1 MYLPSGLLAVL
12 TRHWNRYHRH
22 LRRPAWTALER
33 ALFILPLG
41 FYLALGLRGI
51 RRKLT
56 SSPTPS
62 TANPSTSC
70 ELCEPPCVQDLT
82 LNAEYPYRFS
92 EEILSRLGS
101 QYFRTH
107 FHGLD
112 RIPSEGPIIIM
123 MNHAGMAFPWDFLIF
138 AGELMTQRGADF
150 PLRGPGEKIF
160 TRNPVIN
167 HILPE
172 RWLET
177 IGGVEAT
184 YRNMEKMVRH
194 EQVILY
200 APEGV
205 AGMGK
210 GWSKR
215 YQLEPFHTSFL
226 KLAATYDATIVP
238 GVCIGSENLHPWAV
252 DAPRLAKL
260 IGFPFFPLSPVSIWL
275 PIFPSMLVYSL
286 PIRMDY
292 YVDDPIQLPP
302 DDYDSYTTADWHA
315 LAEQF
320 RQDMQARVDARLNPG
335 RRSARD
341 GDDPS

>member
-1 MYLPSGLLAVL
+1 MMYLPSGLLAVL
-12 TRHWNRYHRH
+12 ARHWNHYHRH
-22 LRRPAWTALER
+22 LRRPVWTALER
-33 ALFILPLG
+33 LFIILPLG
-41 FYLALGLRGI
+41 FYVALGLRWI

-56 SSPTPS
+56 QPPPTSSDASTP
-62 TANPSTSC
+62 C
-70 ELCEPPCVQDLT
+70 ELCEGPCVQDLV
-82 LNAEYPYRFS
+82 LNPEYPYRFS

-112 RIPSEGPIIIM
+112 RIPHEGPVIIL

-138 AGELMTQRGADF
+138 AGELMTQRGPDF

-167 HILPE
+167 GILPE

-184 YRNMEKMVRH
+184 YRNMDKMVRH
-194 EQVILY
+194 EQVIIY

-210 GWSKR
+210 GWDKR

-226 KLAATYDATIVP
+226 KLAAKYDATIVP
-238 GVCIGSENLHPWAV
+238 GVCIGSENLHPWAI
-252 DAPRLAKL
+252 DAPPLAKL
-260 IGFPFFPLSPVSIWL
+260 IGFPFFPLSVISIWL
-275 PIFPSMLVYSL
+275 PLFPSMLLYSL

-292 YVDDPIQLPP
+292 YIDDPIELP
-302 DDYDSYTTADWHA
+302 DDDYEAYTKADWQA

-320 RQDMQARVDARLNPG
+320 RQDMQARVDARLNPVSRAKHNGG
-335 RRSARD
+335 R
-341 GDDPS
+341 PS